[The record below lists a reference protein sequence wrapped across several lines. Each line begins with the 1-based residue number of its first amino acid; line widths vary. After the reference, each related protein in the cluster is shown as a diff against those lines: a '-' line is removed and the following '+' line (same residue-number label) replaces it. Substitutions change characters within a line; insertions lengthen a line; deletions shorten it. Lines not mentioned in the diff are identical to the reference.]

1 MRLFGKKTVS
11 ETVSETVYE
20 TVYETVSETVSE
32 TVYEQFIKE
41 LEKKIGIY
49 VYLFV
54 ILFSLGKNEV
64 LFEDYVKQFDN
75 KNFYFDTESEA
86 FMRYLSEVE
95 KEICIEKT
103 NNCIEVLS
111 AKLERGEFMCKLDPK
126 DLKKSVD
133 CILNV
138 NKNTEKTKDYLYKN
152 ITKNHAYYYDIYDA
166 TQMFIVNSKL
176 RSY

>member
-11 ETVSETVYE
+11 E
-20 TVYETVSETVSE
+20 
-32 TVYEQFIKE
+32 QFIKE
-41 LEKKIGIY
+41 LKKKIGIY

-54 ILFSLGKNEV
+54 ILFSLGNNKV

-75 KNFYFDTESEA
+75 ENFYFDTESEA
-86 FMRYLSEVE
+86 FMRYLSKVE

-126 DLKKSVD
+126 DLKNSVN

-138 NKNTEKTKDYLYKN
+138 NKKKKEDYLYENK
-152 ITKNHAYYYDIYDA
+152 TKNYAYYRDIYDA